1 MLAKYAYTSRSQI
14 SKSEGRVSN
23 IADLRREAIKRK
35 HTGAYKSPYYDPVE
49 RHERYMRERSAMGIG
64 SKIKTPSIGLSSGG
78 RSGGSKGSKGSKKAS
93 KKRQSGAKKASVNT
107 NANLVNMINE
117 LREESS
123 INTEARREATVR
135 KIRDLRNQLKAQANK
150 LSSLNKDSGVNVSEI
165 RGRIQAIRENIERS
179 GGNLQDWITKERTA
193 LENRIAT
200 VYNKNGIAYDTS
212 SNRDKENAAKARDK
226 EVKSR
231 ADSIYKSKSKK

>member
-35 HTGAYKSPYYDPVE
+35 YTGIYKSPYYDPVE

-64 SKIKTPSIGLSSGG
+64 SKIKTPSIGLSSGSGG
-78 RSGGSKGSKGSKKAS
+78 RSGGSKGSKKAS

-123 INTEARREATVR
+123 LNTEARREATIR
-135 KIRDLRNQLKAQANK
+135 KIQDLRNQLKVQANK

-165 RGRIQAIRENIERS
+165 RGRIQTIRENIERS
-179 GGNLQDWITKERTA
+179 GGNLQDWINKERTA
-193 LENRIAT
+193 LENRIAA

-212 SNRDKENAAKARDK
+212 SNLDKENASKARDK

>member
-1 MLAKYAYTSRSQI
+1 LLAKYAYTSRSQI

-35 HTGAYKSPYYDPVE
+35 YTGTYKSPYYDPVE

-64 SKIKTPSIGLSSGG
+64 SKIKTPSIGSSSGG
-78 RSGGSKGSKGSKKAS
+78 RSGGSKGSKKAS
-93 KKRQSGAKKASVNT
+93 KKGRSGAKKASVNT

-135 KIRDLRNQLKAQANK
+135 KIQDLRNQLKAQANK

-212 SNRDKENAAKARDK
+212 ANRDKENASKARDK

-231 ADSIYKSKSKK
+231 ADSIYRSKSKK

>member
-1 MLAKYAYTSRSQI
+1 MLAKYAYTSRSQV

-23 IADLRREAIKRK
+23 IADLRRDAIKRK
-35 HTGAYKSPYYDPVE
+35 YTGTYKSPYYDPVE

-64 SKIKTPSIGLSSGG
+64 TKIKTPSIGSSSGSGG
-78 RSGGSKGSKGSKKAS
+78 RSGGSKGSKKAS
-93 KKRQSGAKKASVNT
+93 KKGRSGAKKTSSNT

-123 INTEARREATVR
+123 INTEAHREATVR
-135 KIRDLRNQLKAQANK
+135 KIQDLRNQLKAQANK
-150 LSSLNKDSGVNVSEI
+150 LASIDKDSGVNVSEI

-179 GGNLQDWITKERTA
+179 GGNFQDWITKERTA